1 MKKTIL
7 GFTSL
12 TLLTFL
18 SPLTIN
24 SFSNN
29 YLKSTPPYFYNE
41 NLKNTISE
49 YSKDNFEKWYS
60 SITES
65 YNNTNVKLFL
75 TRNAS
80 LVFQESFMIFRYMLS
95 KDETL
100 SNLSTSDG
108 DSSKSN
114 TKDYI
119 YTIDNATYNFDLNDN
134 SKSNY
139 SFSQFDNNKNKIT
152 DTNSTGNF
160 MLLSNTSQIPSSSTS
175 KPNNI
180 YFGADP
186 KSVLEMLKEIN
197 NYYTVINSNV
207 KYDLWIADLS
217 IIDLWNLHSTEF
229 LDILKNINK
238 IYVLSDGN
246 VQTNTVA
253 FKYIERQQTFGLL
266 NEEQMKNDIE
276 EFKTKSSE
284 SATIQK
290 FNTSSI
296 YDYFRYTD
304 FFTIF
309 HIKDYSKSPIYT
321 SKAQMYKV
329 NEIDWNIQQF
339 ANKMITNNQTA
350 KTSLINNY
358 FNFFKFNDLSSIS
371 LNYFITQ
378 GLENYDPKKK
388 NIIWIGD
395 ALIPDSNDVSPEK
408 KNEIQQT
415 FKALIIKYNPDEYN
429 YFFKHHPRYS
439 LDVQNQL
446 TALISNGLVNAIYF
460 KSFIWEI
467 FLQWDYYKQNQ
478 DTDYIPF
485 FSNTSN
491 DDIYSQTTF
500 IGIQYISTVIPTTLF
515 FLQNTYGM
523 SLEKAQKT
531 VLYNNFP
538 IPRYFSIVNPGNPTF
553 IDPVYQES
561 LNREKI
567 NQTYQAYLQMNVFP
581 NYTYQLNTEE
591 FIKGYIHDY
600 DIKKMETIAI
610 SISVFLIICIVVFVS
625 VIVFLNHNKKNKLDK
640 NL

>member
-12 TLLTFL
+12 TLLAFL

-24 SFSNN
+24 SFFHN
-29 YLKSTPPYFYNE
+29 YPKLPTTYFYNE
-41 NLKNTISE
+41 NLKNTISKS
-49 YSKDNFEKWYS
+49 SKGNFEKWYS

-65 YNNTNVKLFL
+65 YSNTNVKLFL

-100 SNLSTSDG
+100 TKLSTSSL

-119 YTIDNATYNFDLNDN
+119 YTIDNATYNFDSSDN
-134 SKSNY
+134 IKSNY
-139 SFSQFDNNKNKIT
+139 SFSQFDNDKNKIT

-160 MLLSNTSQIPSSSTS
+160 MLLSNTNQIPKSSDS
-175 KPNNI
+175 KPNNK
-180 YFGADP
+180 YLGADP

-197 NYYTVINSNV
+197 SYYSSIDSSV

-217 IIDLWNLHSTEF
+217 IIELWDLHSTEF

-253 FKYIERQQTFGLL
+253 FAYIERQKSFGLL
-266 NEEQMKNDIE
+266 TDDQMKNDITD
-276 EFKTKSSE
+276 FKSKNTD

-290 FNTSSI
+290 FNASSI

-309 HIKDYSKSPIYT
+309 HIKDYSESPIYT

-339 ANKMITNNQTA
+339 ANKMMADNLTA

-358 FNFFKFNDLSSIS
+358 FNFFKFDDLSSIN

-378 GLENYDPKKK
+378 GLENYDPRKK

-395 ALIPDSNDVSPEK
+395 ALIPDSNNVLPEK

-415 FKALIIKYNPDEYN
+415 FKALTIKYNPDEYN

-467 FLQWDYYKQNQ
+467 FLQWDHYKQNQ
-478 DTDYIPF
+478 DAEYIPF

-491 DDIYSQTTF
+491 DNIYSQTTF
-500 IGIQYISTVIPTTLF
+500 IGIQYISTAIPTTLF

-553 IDPVYQES
+553 IDPVYQEL

-600 DIKKMETIAI
+600 DIKKMEIIAI
-610 SISVFLIICIVVFVS
+610 SISVFLIICIVAFVS
-625 VIVFLNHNKKNKLDK
+625 VIIFLNHNKKNKLDK